1 MKSRGHILHRWLL
14 KILLLNKKFY
24 RKKSTND
31 DHNDIYDILLKYET
45 NNASTYE
52 ASKAFLEE
60 SNWKVKQN
68 RRGEFLI

>member
-1 MKSRGHILHRWLL
+1 MTQVTKNLII
-14 KILLLNKKFY
+14 KYKKNY
-24 RKKSTND
+24 RKKSTTD

-45 NNASTYE
+45 NNAQTYE

-68 RRGEFLI
+68 RRGAFD